1 MKDKIKVLISESEL
15 QKRIDELGAQINKDY
30 EGREIILVCVLKGS
44 VLFMVDLA
52 KRLQP
57 DSIEFEFL
65 EVSSYGNEEVSSGI
79 IKINKDLGIPITGKN
94 VLLVEDIVD
103 TGATLSAILKHLKA
117 QKPAS
122 LKLCTLLDKPER
134 RIKDGIDIDYT
145 GFTIP
150 NKFVLGY
157 GLDYQ
162 QKYRNLRYIGVV
174 DTDNYRK

>member
-1 MKDKIKVLISESEL
+1 MKERIKVLISEDEI
-15 QKRIDELGAQINKDY
+15 QKRIDELGAQISKEY
-30 EGREIILVCVLKGS
+30 EGKELILVCVLKGS
-44 VLFMVDLA
+44 IMFMVDLA
-52 KRLQP
+52 RRLEP
-57 DSIEFEFL
+57 ESTEFEFM
-65 EVSSYGNEEVSSGI
+65 EVSSYGNEEVSTGI

-103 TGATLSAILKHLKA
+103 TGNTLSAILKHLKA

-162 QKYRNLRYIGVV
+162 QKYRNMRYIGVV
-174 DTDNYRK
+174 DTGN